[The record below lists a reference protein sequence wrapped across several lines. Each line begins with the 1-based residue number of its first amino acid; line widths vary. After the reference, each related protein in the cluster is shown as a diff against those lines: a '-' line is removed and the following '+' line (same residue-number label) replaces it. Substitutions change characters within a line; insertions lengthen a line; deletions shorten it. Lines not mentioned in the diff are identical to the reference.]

1 MKRIAAIVGVV
12 LGLVAST
19 ASASVF
25 EGRNASNQVDL
36 LCTSSGVTKCTSY
49 YDSALGITIL
59 NNWKIGQGLFDL
71 FQAPGSAQAIAA
83 TAGQN
88 ATGLSGWVLPTGDPN
103 HQGSNQYL
111 SIWNS
116 AGATYAKLSLQ
127 FDNVVSDDYWSSSG
141 ILFFDAW
148 VFYTDLGLS
157 FQGFSNKKM
166 AFAVAVLDCDV
177 ANSVCQARHEVPT
190 PPPTPTPTP
199 ATIAL
204 LGLGL
209 VGIGATRRRRA

>member
-88 ATGLSGWVLPTGDPN
+88 ATAAPHIRMGGRRKGSHPHTGKR
-103 HQGSNQYL
+103 QQ
-111 SIWNS
+111 
-116 AGATYAKLSLQ
+116 
-127 FDNVVSDDYWSSSG
+127 
-141 ILFFDAW
+141 
-148 VFYTDLGLS
+148 
-157 FQGFSNKKM
+157 
-166 AFAVAVLDCDV
+166 
-177 ANSVCQARHEVPT
+177 
-190 PPPTPTPTP
+190 
-199 ATIAL
+199 
-204 LGLGL
+204 
-209 VGIGATRRRRA
+209 